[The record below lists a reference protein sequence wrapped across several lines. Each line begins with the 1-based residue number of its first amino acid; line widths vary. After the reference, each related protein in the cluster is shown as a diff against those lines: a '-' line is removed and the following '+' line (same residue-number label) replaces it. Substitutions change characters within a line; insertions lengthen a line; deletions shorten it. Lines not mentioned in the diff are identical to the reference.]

1 MLASVQSQFKEVIA
15 ENISAEGTNRIV
27 RKPEFVSVVAYIHN
41 DCDKIQKFIEVVM
54 GFFQQNFKK
63 CEVIFVDDYSSDESL
78 RVIKEYYKNNPVDYV
93 VSIVRMGC
101 YHGMEIAM
109 NAGRDMSI
117 GDYVYEF
124 DNLYID
130 YDPDVI
136 MAAYDK
142 CMEGYDIVM
151 VSTDVPVRATSKLF
165 YKLFNCA
172 TNLQAK
178 IGQDSWRLIS
188 RRGINRV
195 TSMDVNIPYRKAV
208 YLNCGLS
215 VAQISYK
222 SATGVRPPR
231 ITRKYERF
239 NLGIESFIYF
249 TNIIERIGMVVASLI
264 AIFCVVSALSSV
276 ILGLFGKAANS
287 GFSLLMIVVCV
298 GFIGM
303 FCLIA
308 VVLKYLSVLVDL
320 AFKRQK
326 YRIADVDKIS
336 SR

>member
-1 MLASVQSQFKEVIA
+1 MLLTAQTEVITDI
-15 ENISAEGTNRIV
+15 ENSRPYEAKRGIKR
-27 RKPEFVSVVAYIHN
+27 PEFVSAVVYVHN
-41 DCDKIQKFIEVVM
+41 DCDKVQKFIEVVM
-54 GFFQQNFKK
+54 GYFQENFKK

-78 RVIKEYYKNNPVDYV
+78 RVIKEYYKNHPVDYV
-93 VSIVRMGC
+93 VSIIRMGC

-109 NAGRDMSI
+109 NAGRDMAI

-130 YDPDVI
+130 YAPDVI

-151 VSTDVPVRATSKLF
+151 VSTEVPVRLTSKLF

-178 IGQDSWRLIS
+178 IDQDSLRLIS
-188 RRGINRV
+188 RRGINRI
-195 TSMDVNIPYRKAV
+195 TSIDVNIPYRKAV

-222 SATGVRPPR
+222 SVTGVRPPR
-231 ITRKYERF
+231 ITSKCERF

-249 TNIIERIGMVVASLI
+249 TNAVERIAMAIACLI
-264 AIFCVVSALSSV
+264 AIFCVVSVLYS
-276 ILGLFGKAANS
+276 IIS
-287 GFSLLMIVVCV
+287 GIWGGDRGAGIPLLMIVVCV
-298 GFIGM
+298 GFMGV
-303 FCLIA
+303 FCLMA

-320 AFKRQK
+320 VFKRQK
-326 YRIADVDKIS
+326 YRIADIDKIS
-336 SR
+336 SK